1 MTSERAMA
9 SLREDLAHRELEKL
23 NNNNLA
29 LYANN
34 PKNSRRDVTV
44 LETREGYIYCGK
56 KYHQENQC

>member
-1 MTSERAMA
+1 MA